1 MQRLSYRILLRPEPE
16 GGYTVII
23 PSLPGCITY
32 GKNIE
37 EAKKMALDAIKAYLE
52 SLKKHGEPIPD
63 DSEILESTLNIQ
75 FA

>member
-1 MQRLSYRILLRPEPE
+1 MKRLSYRILLRPEPE

>member
-1 MQRLSYRILLRPEPE
+1 MKRLSYRILLRPEPE

-52 SLKKHGEPIPD
+52 SLKTHGEPIPD

>member
-1 MQRLSYRILLRPEPE
+1 MRKFSYRILLRPEPE
-16 GGYTVII
+16 GGYTVIV

-32 GKNIE
+32 GKSIE
-37 EAKKMALDAIKAYLE
+37 EARKMALDAIKAYLE

-63 DSEILESTLNIQ
+63 DSEILESTLDIQ